1 MAGAIKHMERSHRA
15 TALKRNSGAFN
26 QFHRNAYAVAAVK
39 QQRKMTLGQKLKS
52 VLKRDTRK
60 ES

>member
-1 MAGAIKHMERSHRA
+1 MTGAIKHMERNHRA
-15 TALKRNSGAFN
+15 T
-26 QFHRNAYAVAAVK
+26 V
-39 QQRKMTLGQKLKS
+39 LKS